1 MVVSDRFIVSTGDNV
16 SSDSTA
22 YTVQDSDCLNG
33 STGRLFER
41 SGVEGTLS
49 SRSTAIGSVMDFRS
63 RRSGDVYYHSDR
75 LFVFRSDDRRF
86 YRAGLGATL
95 LATGLSVATA
105 GLAAAGAGVATLAA
119 AGIVVIGS
127 VGI

>member
-1 MVVSDRFIVSTGDNV
+1 MVASDGIIVSTGDNV
-16 SSDSTA
+16 SSDFAA

-49 SRSTAIGSVMDFRS
+49 SRSTAIGSVMDFSS
-63 RRSGDVYYHSDR
+63 RRAGDVYYHSDR
-75 LFVFRSDDRRF
+75 LFVFRSDDRSS

-95 LATGLSVATA
+95 STSGLGVVTTGLIA
-105 GLAAAGAGVATLAA
+105 GLAVAVAGLVAD
-119 AGIVVIGS
+119 IVVIGS